1 MIIWVDICF
10 WHWIIQAD
18 YAALVKDWFCIFWNF
33 SVIVMFFNNVKYII
47 FYKSFR
53 RYLCSLL
60 KSMVS
65 NYILNSFGNFLFI
78 KLYFGIIL
86 KQAATSKCLLFH
98 QTFGNIFI
106 VDIFQMIC
114 YIALILFTL
123 EVQKVFDFR
132 NTKLRTNCSFYSP
145 WKEFSNRLKCC
156 TLIWEYPAYFLSNE
170 SFEVS

>member
-86 KQAATSKCLLFH
+86 KQAATSKCLP
-98 QTFGNIFI
+98 NIW
-106 VDIFQMIC
+106 Q
-114 YIALILFTL
+114 Y
-123 EVQKVFDFR
+123 
-132 NTKLRTNCSFYSP
+132 FYC
-145 WKEFSNRLKCC
+145 WYFSNDLLYCLDLVHTWSSK
-156 TLIWEYPAYFLSNE
+156 
-170 SFEVS
+170 SFWLQKH